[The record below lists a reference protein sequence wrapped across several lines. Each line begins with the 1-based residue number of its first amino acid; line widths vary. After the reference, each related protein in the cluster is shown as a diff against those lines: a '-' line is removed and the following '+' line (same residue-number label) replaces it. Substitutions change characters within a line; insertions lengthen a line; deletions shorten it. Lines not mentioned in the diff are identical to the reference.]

1 MQKKLI
7 EPADTHIADLLTI
20 GGNTMF
26 KKTALFAAALVGPA
40 AMVGLAA
47 TATPAAAAAAAAA
60 QENIPTAT
68 VYYTDL
74 DLSTVEGQETL
85 ERRLVKT
92 ARKVCRM
99 DERAVDSFLPSSSSQ
114 ACFREA
120 TQKVEGQIAAA
131 MRDQETAQR
140 YGG

>member
-47 TATPAAAAAAAAA
+47 TATPAAA
-60 QENIPTAT
+60 QESIPTAT

-120 TQKVEGQIAAA
+120 TQKVDGQIAAA
-131 MRDQETAQR
+131 MRDQEKAQR

>member
-7 EPADTHIADLLTI
+7 EPADTDIADLLTI

-26 KKTALFAAALVGPA
+26 TKTALFAAALVGPA
-40 AMVGLAA
+40 AMIGLAA
-47 TATPAAAAAAAAA
+47 TATPAAAAT
-60 QENIPTAT
+60 QESVPTAS

-99 DERAVDSFLPSSSSQ
+99 DERAVDSFLPSSSSR
-114 ACFREA
+114 ACYRKA
-120 TQKVEGQIAAA
+120 TEQMDGQIAAA
-131 MRDQETAQR
+131 TRDQEKAQR